1 MNIWRN
7 ILIEEVIIKLKKYF
21 GDKIEVRLTYS
32 KKGYK
37 FYFEGR
43 DEYSYA
49 YLRIQKLQSLDDL
62 WDLILLKSTERVSKL
77 ENVYNNTDFTNY
89 TDREIMENK
98 YLLPISKFK
107 ELINENINESSR

>member
-1 MNIWRN
+1 MID
-7 ILIEEVIIKLKKYF
+7 EVVSKFKKYF
-21 GDKIEVRLTYS
+21 GEKIEIRFTYS

-49 YLRIQKLQSLDDL
+49 YIRVQKLQKLDKL
-62 WDLILLKSTERVSKL
+62 WDLISLRIKERVMVL
-77 ENVYNNTDFTNY
+77 ENTYNTIDFTNY
-89 TDREIMENK
+89 TDREMMENK

-107 ELINENINESSR
+107 ELIQEIKINEN